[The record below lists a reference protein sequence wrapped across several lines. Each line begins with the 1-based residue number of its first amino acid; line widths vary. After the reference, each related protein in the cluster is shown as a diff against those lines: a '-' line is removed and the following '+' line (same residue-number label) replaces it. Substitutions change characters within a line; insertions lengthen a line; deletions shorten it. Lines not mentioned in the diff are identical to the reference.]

1 MVISVGSWVRVEMGR
16 LLSPRMDGRDPY
28 QVLGVDR
35 AASDAE
41 IKRAFRRLARQH
53 HPDRNPGD
61 SAAEE
66 RFKSIQSAYDSIGSP
81 QKRREHDQT
90 EQFARFNG
98 GRPGSRGLDDLLR
111 EMMRGGGVQDRSRE
125 PPKRGIDIELGIDV
139 SSSLAETGGKVPFE
153 LSRLRRCKRCDGS
166 TFRTGSSC
174 PECNG
179 RGVYRRESTVT
190 VTIPKKVAHGHRLR
204 LRGLGNEHPTGKPG
218 DLILMVRIDLGE
230 NRRWESERLIQT
242 LHVPYTAMLLGGN
255 VEFNTPSGRTIRMQ
269 IDAGSQPGDRRRIP
283 AEGWQGGPLDLELA
297 IEDAGEL
304 TPEMIEA
311 LEKLRTLGL

>member
-98 GRPGSRGLDDLLR
+98 GRPGSRGLDAVSYTHLR
-111 EMMRGGGVQDRSRE
+111 
-125 PPKRGIDIELGIDV
+125 
-139 SSSLAETGGKVPFE
+139 AHET
-153 LSRLRRCKRCDGS
+153 
-166 TFRTGSSC
+166 
-174 PECNG
+174 
-179 RGVYRRESTVT
+179 
-190 VTIPKKVAHGHRLR
+190 
-204 LRGLGNEHPTGKPG
+204 
-218 DLILMVRIDLGE
+218 
-230 NRRWESERLIQT
+230 
-242 LHVPYTAMLLGGN
+242 
-255 VEFNTPSGRTIRMQ
+255 
-269 IDAGSQPGDRRRIP
+269 
-283 AEGWQGGPLDLELA
+283 
-297 IEDAGEL
+297 
-304 TPEMIEA
+304 
-311 LEKLRTLGL
+311 

>member
-1 MVISVGSWVRVEMGR
+1 MVQ
-16 LLSPRMDGRDPY
+16 LLRCRMDARDPY

-35 AASDAE
+35 SASDAE

-61 SAAEE
+61 PAAEE

-81 QKRREHDQT
+81 QKRREHDQA
-90 EQFARFNG
+90 EQFARFTG
-98 GRPGSRGLDDLLR
+98 GGPGPSGLDDLLR
-111 EMMRGGGVQDRSRE
+111 EMMRGGGTRDVPRE

-139 SSSLAETGGKVPFE
+139 TSSLAESGGKVPFE
-153 LSRLRRCKRCDGS
+153 LSRLRRCKRCDGN

-174 PECNG
+174 PVCNG
-179 RGVYRRESTVT
+179 RGVHRRESTVT
-190 VTIPKKVAHGHRLR
+190 VTIPKIVAHGHRLR
-204 LRGLGNEHPTGKPG
+204 LRGLGNEHPTGAPG
-218 DLILMVRIDLGE
+218 DLILVVRIDPGE

-283 AEGWQGGPLDLELA
+283 GEGWQGGPLDLELA
-297 IEDAGEL
+297 IEDVGEL

-311 LEKLRTLGL
+311 LERLRSLGL